1 MKCKLLEEISPY
13 QRLYL
18 VTMHAAVTL
27 SPLLCELVAQELI
40 YEKAEPLLTPYR
52 VSRFS

>member
-1 MKCKLLEEISPY
+1 MKCQLLEEISPY

-18 VTMHAAVTL
+18 VTMHATVTL
-27 SPLLCELVAQELI
+27 SPLSCGLVAQELI